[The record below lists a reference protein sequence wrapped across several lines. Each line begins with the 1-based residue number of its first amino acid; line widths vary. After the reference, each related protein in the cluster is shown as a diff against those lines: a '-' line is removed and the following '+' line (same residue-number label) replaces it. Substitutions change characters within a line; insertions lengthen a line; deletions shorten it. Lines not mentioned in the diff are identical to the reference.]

1 MKKTKAILSVGTIMV
16 SFLLITFS
24 VYTGSFTDRGK
35 DTKEKEQASQETSG
49 IETIQ
54 KDGYTILLKGSA
66 RPEKDGIAVEKAAE
80 IGLQEYEK
88 DHSAT
93 AKECRIEMVYL
104 DGILKKTGSWAGHI
118 ISGDTDTYEFIVDSE
133 TGNVSYTSINE

>member
-1 MKKTKAILSVGTIMV
+1 MKKTKAILLIGTIMV

-24 VYTGSFTDRGK
+24 VYTGLTDRGK
-35 DTKEKEQASQETSG
+35 DTKEKEQASQETAG

-80 IGLQEYEK
+80 IGLKEYET
-88 DHSAT
+88 DHSAA

-104 DGILKKTGSWAGHI
+104 DGIFKKTGSWAGHI
-118 ISGDTDTYEFIVDSE
+118 ISGNTDTYEFIVDSE
-133 TGNVSYTSINE
+133 TGNVSYTSTNE